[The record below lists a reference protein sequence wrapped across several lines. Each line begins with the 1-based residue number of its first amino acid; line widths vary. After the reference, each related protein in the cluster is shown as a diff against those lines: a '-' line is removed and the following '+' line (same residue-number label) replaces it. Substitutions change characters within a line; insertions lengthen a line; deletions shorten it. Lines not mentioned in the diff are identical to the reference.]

1 MQRPAIT
8 QRVIDTFAKVLDDQD
23 VKGIE
28 KYKQTIDEAEGY
40 DWKLMAL
47 EEAADLVKYL
57 MKELQ
62 KQKTKKLAKLKCC
75 WHILHQLVM
84 D

>member
-47 EEAADLVKYL
+47 K
-57 MKELQ
+57 
-62 KQKTKKLAKLKCC
+62 KQP
-75 WHILHQLVM
+75 IL
-84 D
+84 